1 MVNLAKQHISHP
13 DLGEDV
19 IRKFTDLKSEL
30 RLIKLEELTKW
41 SSIQDKYSFLA
52 VYHQA
57 TINDIDES
65 IKSLDTIIALLSK
78 EDNDN

>member
-1 MVNLAKQHISHP
+1 MINLAKQYISHP
-13 DLGEDV
+13 NLGEET
-19 IRKFTDLKSEL
+19 INEFKNLKSEL
-30 RLIKLEELTKW
+30 RLAKLEELTKW

-57 TINDIDES
+57 IINDIDES